1 MHLYVIVHVA
11 AMEQNSIISLSRP
24 CVRIPN
30 RGPQTVC
37 ELAASLGKNIHHIAI
52 SGPLPLYE
60 TVPRSEQL
68 FDEDNYFPMN
78 HLISY
83 NKFETIGSKV
93 HCLEFGHRATL
104 QLILGNFQS

>member
-68 FDEDNYFPMN
+68 FDEDNYF
-78 HLISY
+78 HIISLKQSGQKYIVLNLVAEQPY
-83 NKFETIGSKV
+83 NSF
-93 HCLEFGHRATL
+93 
-104 QLILGNFQS
+104 